1 MSRHTTTIIL
11 IAFLASSTLSQAD
24 ESAIRVLVNGQ
35 AIPVNV
41 IESNGTVY
49 VPIDAISKAL
59 GADVRI
65 ERGEV
70 RVERSEP
77 SAPIVS
83 AATPIAPVVKGRL
96 TWYNNVWEPRKPD
109 VGAQTWLLNESQV
122 RDLARATGGTIAE
135 PIPRNQAGWDAK
147 LTDSFQ
153 FPRAVADED
162 GHFSFINVA
171 AGPYLLVAKSVRANG
186 LAARDRNGKIR
197 FHQLQVT
204 AGGTVNA
211 SVDFGPTAYRD

>member
-1 MSRHTTTIIL
+1 MSRHSTTIIL
-11 IAFLASSTLSQAD
+11 IAFLASATLARMD
-24 ESAIRVLVNGQ
+24 EPGIRVLVNGQ

-49 VPIDAISKAL
+49 VPIDAIAKAL

-77 SAPIVS
+77 PAPVVA
-83 AATPIAPVVKGRL
+83 AATPTAPTIKGRL

-109 VGAQTWLLNESQV
+109 VGAQAWLLNDSQV
-122 RDLARATGGTIAE
+122 RDLARAAGGTIAE
-135 PIPRNQAGWDAK
+135 PIPQNQTGWDAK

-153 FPRAVADED
+153 FPHAVADED
-162 GHFSFINVA
+162 GRFSFINVA
-171 AGPYLLVAKSVRANG
+171 AGPYLLVAKSARANG

-197 FHQLQVT
+197 FYQIQVT
-204 AGGTVNA
+204 TGGTVNA

>member
-1 MSRHTTTIIL
+1 MSRHSTTIVL
-11 IAFLASSTLSQAD
+11 IAFLASATLSRAD
-24 ESAIRVLVNGQ
+24 EPGIRVLVNGQ

-49 VPIDAISKAL
+49 VPIDAIAKAL

-70 RVERSEP
+70 RVERPE
-77 SAPIVS
+77 PIVPVVT
-83 AATPIAPVVKGRL
+83 AATPVAPTIKGRL

-109 VGAQTWLLNESQV
+109 PGAQAWLLNDSQV

-135 PIPRNQAGWDAK
+135 PIPKNQPGWDAK
-147 LTDSFQ
+147 LTEPFL
-153 FPRAVADED
+153 FPHAVADDD
-162 GHFSFINVA
+162 GRFSFINVV

-197 FHQLQVT
+197 FYQIQVT
-204 AGGTVNA
+204 TGGTVNA
-211 SVDFGPTAYRD
+211 SIDFGPTAYRN